1 MQAVHHFA
9 AGKRRSALSDLQLRD
24 RLNQLEQLHILPE
37 HRVQPD
43 LPRMTEQKTSGGLP
57 VRNNELPSTGI
68 SD

>member
-43 LPRMTEQKTSGGLP
+43 LTSD
-57 VRNNELPSTGI
+57 E
-68 SD
+68 